1 MVLMVRL
8 QILNYYNFS
17 HNMNGK
23 MSKLLR
29 KLSKERLLNYNKLK
43 DKFKGLNRLEK
54 TQVIKDIKN
63 IFKNE

>member
-1 MVLMVRL
+1 MVRL

-23 MSKLLR
+23 VSKLLR

-43 DKFKGLNRLEK
+43 DRFKNLNRFEK
-54 TQVIKDIKN
+54 TNVIKDIKK
-63 IFKNE
+63 ILNEKI